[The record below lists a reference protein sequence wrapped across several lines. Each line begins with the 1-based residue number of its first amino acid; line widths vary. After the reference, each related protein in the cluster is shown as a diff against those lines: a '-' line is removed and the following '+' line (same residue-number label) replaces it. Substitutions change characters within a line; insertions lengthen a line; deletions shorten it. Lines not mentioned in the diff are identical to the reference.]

1 MQADQ
6 APRSMDL
13 FAQDDDTALDHPDRL
28 VNELLAPGAW
38 LLRAQATGSA
48 QRLWRDLQR
57 VLAQAPLRHMVTP
70 GGFQMSV
77 AMSNCGSLG
86 WISDGSGYRYSSC
99 DPVSAR
105 PWPALPDSFRTLARQ
120 AASLAGFTEFDPDA
134 CLINCYQP
142 GARLSLHQDR
152 DEYDLSHPIVS
163 VSLGLPAT
171 FVFGGIRRSDRAVRV
186 PLAHGDVVV
195 WGGAARLRYHGVL
208 ALKAGQHPMTAACR
222 FNLTL
227 RKAA

>member
-6 APRSMDL
+6 SPRSMDL
-13 FAQDDDTALDHPDRL
+13 FAQDDDTALNRPDRL

-38 LLRAQATGSA
+38 LLRAHATRVA
-48 QRLWRDLQR
+48 QRLWTDLQR
-57 VLAQAPLRHMVTP
+57 VLTQAPLRHMVTP
-70 GGFQMSV
+70 GGFHMSV

-86 WISDGSGYRYSSC
+86 WISDGSGYRYSPC
-99 DPVSAR
+99 DPVSER

-120 AASLAGFTEFDPDA
+120 AASLAGFAEFEPDA

-142 GARLSLHQDR
+142 SARLSLHQDR
-152 DEYDLSHPIVS
+152 DEYDLNHPIVS

-171 FVFGGIRRSDRAVRV
+171 FVFGGTRRSDRAVRV

-208 ALKAGQHPMTAACR
+208 ALKAGQHPMTDSCR

-227 RKAA
+227 RTAG